1 MKATETR
8 YAIGTRAILPRQADG
23 TYRVVCATCDA
34 GGTVAHPNRS
44 AAWNAAV
51 RDSNKPCRTCG
62 AR

>member
-1 MKATETR
+1 MTRKELLTE
-8 YAIGTRAILPRQADG
+8 A
-23 TYRVVCATCDA
+23 
-34 GGTVAHPNRS
+34 